1 MTSSSE
7 NNSVMSLLLWKLM
20 KAERENEW
28 EVTTV
33 GWKASAKGTKVARIT
48 LSEVVSS
55 ADALF
60 YWLWTLT
67 WCSPLLH
74 HWESHPTVNATNSC

>member
-1 MTSSSE
+1 
-7 NNSVMSLLLWKLM
+7 M
-20 KAERENEW
+20 KAERENER

-48 LSEVVSS
+48 LSEVVSC

-60 YWLWTLT
+60 YWL
-67 WCSPLLH
+67 
-74 HWESHPTVNATNSC
+74 